1 MGHSRINRYREAM
14 TMQYKSLGRSG
25 LSVSRLC
32 LGTMN
37 FGPRTPEPDAHAI
50 MDRALELGINFFDTA
65 NGYGSTIKHGLTA
78 EIIGRW
84 FAKGSPR
91 RDRVVIATKVYAPMD
106 PDWAPNKSGASAR
119 HMREQIDAS
128 LRRLQ
133 VDYIDIWQLH
143 HISRATPV
151 EEILQ
156 TFDVVIRQG
165 KVLYAGSS
173 NYAGWHIA
181 RFNERAAKRD
191 MLGLVSEQCH
201 YNLNNRLPEL
211 EVLPACRDYG
221 LGVIPWSPLAGGLLA
236 GTRRRGG
243 DKPRR
248 SDDKLQSYEKQL
260 AAYGKLCD
268 QVGAEPAQVA
278 LAWLLHNPVVTAP
291 IIGPRTL
298 EQLESALPA
307 ADLKLDDQVLK
318 ELDAIWPSPG
328 GGKEAPEAW
337 AW

>member
-1 MGHSRINRYREAM
+1 
-14 TMQYKSLGRSG
+14 MQYKSLGRSG

-37 FGPRTPEPDAHAI
+37 FGPRTPEDEAHAI
-50 MDRALELGINFFDTA
+50 MDKALEHGINFFDTA
-65 NGYGSTIKHGLTA
+65 NGYGHTIHHGYTE

-91 RDRVVIATKVYAPMD
+91 RERVVIATKVYSPMD
-106 PDWAPNKSGASAR
+106 PAWAPNKSGASAR
-119 HMREQIDAS
+119 HMREQLDAS

-133 VDYIDIWQLH
+133 VEYIDLWQMH
-143 HISRATPV
+143 HISRAAPV

-156 TFDVVIRQG
+156 TYDMAIRQG

-201 YNLNNRLPEL
+201 YHLHNRLPEL
-211 EVLPACRDYG
+211 ELLPACRDYG
-221 LGVIPWSPLAGGLLA
+221 VGVIAWSPLAGGLLA
-236 GTRRRGG
+236 GAQRRGG
-243 DKPRR
+243 GKSRR
-248 SDDKLQSYEKQL
+248 NDELAAKYATEL
-260 AAYGKLCD
+260 AAYEKLCAK
-268 QVGAEPAQVA
+268 VGAEPAQAA

-291 IIGPRTL
+291 IIGPRTM

-307 ADLKLDDQVLK
+307 VELKLDDEVLK
-318 ELDAIWPSPG
+318 ELDAIWPSPRE
-328 GGKEAPEAW
+328 GKEAPEAW

>member
-1 MGHSRINRYREAM
+1 
-14 TMQYKSLGRSG
+14 MQYTSLGRSG

-37 FGPRTPEPDAHAI
+37 FGPRTSEADAHAI
-50 MDRALELGINFFDTA
+50 MDKALEQGVNFFDTA
-65 NGYGSTIKHGLTA
+65 NGYGSTIKHGLTE

-133 VDYIDIWQLH
+133 VDYIDVWQMH

-156 TFDVVIRQG
+156 TMDTLIRQG
-165 KVLYAGSS
+165 KILYCASS

-181 RFNERAAKRD
+181 RFNERAARHN

-201 YNLNNRLPEL
+201 YNLNNRLPEAEL
-211 EVLPACRDYG
+211 LPACREYG
-221 LGVIPWSPLAGGLLA
+221 VGVIPWSPLAGGLL
-236 GTRRRGG
+236 GGSKRRGG
-243 DKPRR
+243 DKGRR
-248 SDDKLQSYEKQL
+248 KDERLQEYATQLDAYEK
-260 AAYGKLCD
+260 LCT
-268 QVGAEPAQVA
+268 QIGAEPAQVA
-278 LAWLLHNPVVTAP
+278 LAWLLHNPAVTAP
-291 IIGPRTL
+291 IIGPRTI

-307 ADLKLDDQVLK
+307 VDLKLDAQVMK
-318 ELDAIWPSPG
+318 QLDEIWPSPTA
-328 GGKEAPEAW
+328 GKEAPEAW

>member
-1 MGHSRINRYREAM
+1 
-14 TMQYKSLGRSG
+14 MQYTSLGRSG

-37 FGPRTPEPDAHAI
+37 FGPRTSEADAHAI
-50 MDRALELGINFFDTA
+50 MDKALDSGVNFFDTA
-65 NGYGSTIKHGLTA
+65 NGYGSTIKHGLTE

-84 FAKGSPR
+84 FAKGAPR
-91 RDRVVIATKVYAPMD
+91 RERVVIATKVYAPMD
-106 PDWAPNKSGASAR
+106 PDWAQNKSGASAR

-128 LRRLQ
+128 LKRLQ
-133 VDYIDIWQLH
+133 VDYIDVWQMH

-156 TFDVVIRQG
+156 TMDTLIRQG
-165 KVLYAGSS
+165 KILYCASS

-181 RFNERAAKRD
+181 RFNERAAKHN

-201 YNLNNRLPEL
+201 YNLNNRLPEAEL
-211 EVLPACRDYG
+211 LPACLDYG
-221 LGVIPWSPLAGGLLA
+221 VGIIPWSPLAGGLLA
-236 GTRRRGG
+236 GARRRGG

-248 SDDKLQSYEKQL
+248 NDDKLKQHETQLDAYE
-260 AAYGKLCD
+260 ALCE
-268 QVGAEPAQVA
+268 QIGAEPAQVA
-278 LAWLLHNPVVTAP
+278 LAWLLHNPAVTAP
-291 IIGPRTL
+291 IIGPRTM

-307 ADLKLDDQVLK
+307 VELKLDDEVMK
-318 ELDAIWPSPG
+318 KLDDIWPSPT
-328 GGKEAPEAW
+328 GGKPAPEAW